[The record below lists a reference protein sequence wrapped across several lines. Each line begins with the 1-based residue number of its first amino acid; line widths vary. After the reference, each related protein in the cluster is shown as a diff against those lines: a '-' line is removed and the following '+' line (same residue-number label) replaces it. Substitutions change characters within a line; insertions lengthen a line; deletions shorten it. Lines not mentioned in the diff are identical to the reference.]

1 MHTITIRKF
10 EKVNKMKFDNS
21 ISFFKEKGNKLLK
34 YQEKNYLFKFRKYVK
49 ENRGWFL
56 IAKIDTLKQT

>member
-1 MHTITIRKF
+1 
-10 EKVNKMKFDNS
+10 MKCDNS